1 MINTNFKINHATK
14 KQINRTSRIGTV
26 HASFEELKK
35 AFGEPHD
42 CTMSGEWEAKDN
54 KTRVEWAFIVNNDKR
69 IIFTIYDFKDKQAL
83 DEVKRWSLGG
93 KKRDQKIV
101 KFLEEADITA
111 ELE

>member
-69 IIFTIYDFKDKQAL
+69 IIFTIYDYKSRFSLENIKQ
-83 DEVKRWSLGG
+83 WSLGG
-93 KKRDQKIV
+93 KDSSVKNYLSKILLV
-101 KFLEEADITA
+101 E
-111 ELE
+111 